1 MEKIRYKAIIA
12 YDGTDFSGFQYQ
24 PNRRTIQ
31 GELEKA
37 LTQRAKSEPIRIH
50 GAGRT
55 DAGVH
60 ARGQV
65 IHFDFPFFIEP
76 KGLLIGLNA
85 STPPEIS
92 LLSIEVVD
100 ETFHSRY
107 LAKAKKYQYRIDN
120 NETADP
126 FLRLYAYN
134 HRYPM
139 NRSSLEEALKHLEG
153 THDFTSFAST
163 HAEVTSK
170 VRTLYQA
177 SVEVEEDTNE
187 WTFTFIGD
195 GFLYNMIRILM
206 GTLLQVADGRIAA
219 EEIPKI
225 IAAKDREMAGPTLSP
240 IGLRM
245 ETVYYDED
253 SIPGY
258 SKETTDD

>member
-24 PNRRTIQ
+24 PNRRTIK

-37 LTQRAKSEPIRIH
+37 LTQRSKSEPIRIH

-100 ETFHSRY
+100 ETFHS
-107 LAKAKKYQYRIDN
+107 
-120 NETADP
+120 
-126 FLRLYAYN
+126 
-134 HRYPM
+134 
-139 NRSSLEEALKHLEG
+139 
-153 THDFTSFAST
+153 
-163 HAEVTSK
+163 
-170 VRTLYQA
+170 
-177 SVEVEEDTNE
+177 
-187 WTFTFIGD
+187 
-195 GFLYNMIRILM
+195 
-206 GTLLQVADGRIAA
+206 
-219 EEIPKI
+219 
-225 IAAKDREMAGPTLSP
+225 
-240 IGLRM
+240 
-245 ETVYYDED
+245 
-253 SIPGY
+253 
-258 SKETTDD
+258 